1 MQKKIVRKHLRN
13 IQKQQMKIFHI
24 FCFPC
29 PIPFFCKL
37 QSAMCMMHCS
47 AVTCSCNLIE
57 AAVTAVLQADSS
69 QSNHAVQDEL

>member
-1 MQKKIVRKHLRN
+1 MVKNTN
-13 IQKQQMKIFHI
+13 INLQNQQMKIF
-24 FCFPC
+24 CFLC
-29 PIPFFCKL
+29 LHLFFCKL
-37 QSAMCMMHCS
+37 QSAMSMIHCS